1 MGVHVGPGVLG
12 LSVLGENLGGNLVD
26 GGNEVEEVVVGH
38 VLEGELSLGGVSRIG
53 LSENGVTV
61 TGDDSSGLK
70 GIPEVLLNVL
80 LGDIRANL
88 GLHLENPLKDL
99 LVSSAVERTGK
110 TVETSGQREEGR
122 RESRADQLGG
132 VGRDVTSL
140 VISVDGEVKSEK
152 LNELL
157 VVAEA
162 EEGGEVSRVVKRV
175 VNGANDLSVLE
186 EVSVDSRSNDGE
198 LGNEVHGILVG
209 VLPVLLLVN
218 TLLVSLG
225 ELRLR
230 LQGVDGNTELGHG
243 VESRGASVDELL
255 NVLGDLGSR
264 SPVSGPALDLS
275 VSGDLAGEQK
285 PEKTLGERLLSA
297 GGVGKL
303 LLEVGDGQ
311 TSESDALLGVE
322 DGTLPDE
329 TLDTSHTTVSLVEDD
344 LANDGVTLLL
354 SELLDLLDVL
364 GDELGESLLK
374 TLIVSMFSYAMIGMV
389 TTLLNCN
396 CFGH

>member
-1 MGVHVGPGVLG
+1 MGVHIGPGVLG
-12 LSVLGENLGGNLVD
+12 LAVLGENLGGNLVD

-53 LSENGVTV
+53 LSENGVSV
-61 TGDDSSGLK
+61 TGDDSTGLK

-122 RESRADQLGG
+122 RESRTNKLGG

-140 VISVDGEVKSEK
+140 VVSVDGEVESQK

-157 VVAEA
+157 VVAKA
-162 EEGGEVSRVVKRV
+162 EQRGEVSRVVKRV
-175 VNGANDLSVLE
+175 VNGANNLSVLE
-186 EVSVDSRSNDGE
+186 KVSVDSRSNDGE

-225 ELRLR
+225 ELRLG
-230 LQGVDGNTELGHG
+230 LQSVDGNTELSHG
-243 VESRGASVDELL
+243 VEGGGASVDELL
-255 NVLGDLGSR
+255 NMLGDLGSR
-264 SPVSGPALDLS
+264 GPVSGQTLDLS
-275 VSGDLAGEQK
+275 ISGDLAGEQE

-297 GGVGKL
+297 RGVGKL
-303 LLEVGDGQ
+303 LLEVGDSQ
-311 TSESDALLGVE
+311 TSESDTLLGVE
-322 DGTLPDE
+322 DGSLPDE
-329 TLDTSHTTVSLVEDD
+329 TLNTSHTTVSLVEDD
-344 LANDGVTLLL
+344 LADDGVTLLL

-374 TLIVSMFSYAMIGMV
+374 TLFVSRVSF
-389 TTLLNCN
+389 
-396 CFGH
+396 